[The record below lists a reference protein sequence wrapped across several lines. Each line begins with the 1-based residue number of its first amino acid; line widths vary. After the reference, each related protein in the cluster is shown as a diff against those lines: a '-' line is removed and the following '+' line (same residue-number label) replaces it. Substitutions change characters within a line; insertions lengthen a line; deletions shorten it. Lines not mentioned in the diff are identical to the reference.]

1 MLLGY
6 QGWPYEL
13 KQSYLVSQTSDN
25 AALCPYI
32 QCGVCFDEQKTKVFE
47 NTAGFRSVLIS
58 WFLYPTPLGNDT
70 LLITVMMEFNTP
82 DSILRGTSNI
92 TTVKSPDILQD

>member
-6 QGWPYEL
+6 QGWPYGP
-13 KQSYLVSQTSDN
+13 KQSYLVSQASDS
-25 AALCPYI
+25 AALWPYI
-32 QCGVCFDEQKTKVFE
+32 QFSVCFDEQKTKVFE
-47 NTAGFRSVLIS
+47 NTAGFRSILIS
-58 WFLYPTPLGNDT
+58 WFLYPRPPGNDT

-82 DSILRGTSNI
+82 DSILRGTSNT